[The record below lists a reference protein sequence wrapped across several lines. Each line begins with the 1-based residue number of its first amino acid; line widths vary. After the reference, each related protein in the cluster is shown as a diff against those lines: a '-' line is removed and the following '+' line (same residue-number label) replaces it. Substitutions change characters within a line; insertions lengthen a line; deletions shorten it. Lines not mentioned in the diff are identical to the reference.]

1 MDITKPVEQDFI
13 KRILTYSE
21 DKGLELVI
29 GVDTNC
35 HSQLFGDSTNKR
47 GLDLEEIII
56 ESGLVVENL
65 GTEPTYETNRGDKLI
80 QTCIDA
86 TLSRNIDGKIT
97 NWEVNREYNGSDHN
111 TITFTLNYSQ
121 ETMKAERNWDKGEHF
136 LNRY

>member
-21 DKGLELVI
+21 NKGLELVI

-65 GTEPTYETNRGDKLI
+65 GTEL
-80 QTCIDA
+80 
-86 TLSRNIDGKIT
+86 L
-97 NWEVNREYNGSDHN
+97 
-111 TITFTLNYSQ
+111 
-121 ETMKAERNWDKGEHF
+121 
-136 LNRY
+136 